1 MVNNRLKSRDSFG
14 RAISILDSEILVIEE
29 ATTTQDAQSPNL
41 LTTSLHSNSFY
52 GRRRQDLEVRI
63 TRQSTPEAS
72 APKRPHDEAFPEA
85 DTEIPRDS
93 DMHNG
98 LGDKILTKMRS
109 SIACIHCRRSKIKC
123 QNSGTNS
130 ACRACDT
137 NSRACIYPAGQ
148 QAKSAG
154 PLRNEGEGGEV
165 QRARKRKLDD
175 VRKQSLRYTDD
186 PFQSPP
192 ITPTLWKDVY
202 NTFILHCSAELPFL
216 HDEVFYAYV
225 QPTTERSVD
234 TQIYLL
240 GMLTLTARF
249 IPDLIAFHN
258 PLDPLAASEFYAE
271 ASATRLN
278 VQALTGQP
286 TLERVQGLLMISL
299 YHWGMHRRQCAWMN
313 ITIATTMAHTLGLMF
328 DEDLRTNW
336 KPAPLARARSNEQI
350 FIQREIK
357 RRTAYSCFILDR
369 YQSMGQY
376 QPQIINIDELN
387 IHLPCSEEDFLF
399 GTIVKTRL
407 LKDSLQSPDSNES
420 SRTISTTQVLSIYI
434 QLVEIWGRFSHWSSR
449 GGRQKE
455 EYPPWDQRSEFYKLQ
470 QQLVSFYKSLPPKL
484 TFNPTNITAHIA
496 SRSVTLY
503 TAIHTLYSLCNIVL
517 HYDYIPFLP
526 LRSDGLSGPLDE
538 PRFLLGKYDI
548 PEGFWEES
556 AELVFKSARDIVD
569 IVRVTSDRQVMV
581 ESPQVGIAVRT
592 AASVGVYSINF
603 PDMDKNSYMCD
614 PPSTPT
620 LSAACLRK
628 GATGLA
634 IKALDLMKPKSKMA
648 CYWSDWIGR
657 MHGYF
662 DTMKR
667 HHLSSIEA
675 PDLPWHQVHLAQIKG
690 ISLREGS
697 LSISFSPSLPLA
709 RAARTLLPPSLEIR
723 HGRAVDCIRST
734 SGD

>member
-1 MVNNRLKSRDSFG
+1 MASNQFGIRNNSGRDINILCEPVSP
-14 RAISILDSEILVIEE
+14 RTVLPSSNAIRTST
-29 ATTTQDAQSPNL
+29 TTTQDAQSPNL
-41 LTTSLHSNSFY
+41 VTTSLHSNSFY
-52 GRRRQDLEVRI
+52 SHRRQEVRI
-63 TRQSTPEAS
+63 TRQSTPEAWS
-72 APKRPHDEAFPEA
+72 AAAARWAFPEA
-85 DTEIPRDS
+85 DTEVPRDS

-109 SIACIHCRRSKIKC
+109 SIACFHCRRCKIKC

-130 ACRACDT
+130 ACRACIT

-148 QAKSAG
+148 HAKSAG
-154 PLRNEGEGGEV
+154 PLRNGGEGEEV
-165 QRARKRKLDD
+165 QRARKRELDD
-175 VRKQSLRYTDD
+175 VGKQSLRHTDD
-186 PFQSPP
+186 PFQSPH
-192 ITPTLWKDVY
+192 ITPKLWKEVY

-225 QPTTERSVD
+225 QPTIERSAD

-258 PLDPLAASEFYAE
+258 PLNPLAASEFYAE

-278 VQALTGQP
+278 VQAITGQP

-299 YHWGMHRRQCAWMN
+299 YHWGMLDRKCAWMYIN
-313 ITIATTMAHTLGLMF
+313 IATRMAQTLGLMF
-328 DEDLRTNW
+328 EEDLWTNW
-336 KPAPLARARSNEQI
+336 KPAPLARST
-350 FIQREIK
+350 IQREIK

-376 QPQIINIDELN
+376 QPQIIDIYELN
-387 IHLPCSEEDFLF
+387 IQLPCSEEDFLF

-484 TFNPTNITAHIA
+484 TFNSTNITAHIA

-581 ESPQVGIAVRT
+581 ESPPVGIAVRT
-592 AASVGVYSINF
+592 AAFIGVYSINF

-620 LSAACLRK
+620 FSAACLKK
-628 GATGLA
+628 GW
-634 IKALDLMKPKSKMA
+634 P
-648 CYWSDWIGR
+648 CYQGPR
-657 MHGYF
+657 PH
-662 DTMKR
+662 
-667 HHLSSIEA
+667 EA
-675 PDLPWHQVHLAQIKG
+675 P
-690 ISLREGS
+690 S
-697 LSISFSPSLPLA
+697 
-709 RAARTLLPPSLEIR
+709 
-723 HGRAVDCIRST
+723 ST
-734 SGD
+734 SP